1 MEHLQR
7 TQYQSVAGYAME
19 RRHWKVVLFIGIAF
33 HALAAFM
40 MPLGLDAHVHS
51 TYVTDEMNDG
61 EGHLEW
67 GKLRQDSNQGSVPE
81 ETSSNDRWFAW
92 HLLIQLWFT
101 IFGASIGVLHVLS
114 FMIGL
119 GCLSTIYLSTKYL
132 FEEERALHIT
142 ALASIYPPL
151 IRATGRFYQESAIL
165 MIVTIAMC
173 CVIKALQN
181 TSDYKWWIFPSLSV
195 FVVASFKGM
204 PLWMPLV
211 AIIGF
216 FIFQRVSLNIVAYV
230 VAAVCVELFVVY
242 RNGVSPMT
250 IDIVLAFAASTL
262 GAVIFLYAAVLLA
275 KPSPEIRNKDALILQ
290 KGTHLALAS
299 LVGWVAGLW
308 VSEAALSGT
317 GLIETILVLRNNP
330 RYLTLLFVPLLYIR
344 FLNDPSYRLISEKNK
359 RIAYVFLAGMIAINI
374 AVLSLATG
382 ERGTEQIGEQLNAE
396 IEEGQDILFLS
407 DSTLAMH
414 RMYTM
419 HLTLDPQN
427 DKSNTAIWRTTAS
440 GWETELQQCEALRDV
455 HWIVVDYTGLDE
467 LPEGWNVIEIDSQ
480 STINEGYRLFEWSGE
495 STRCI

>member
-1 MEHLQR
+1 
-7 TQYQSVAGYAME
+7 ME
-19 RRHWKVVLFIGIAF
+19 RRHWKAVLFIGIAF

-40 MPLGLDAHVHS
+40 MPLGLDAHVHA

-67 GKLRQDSNQGSVPE
+67 GKLRQDSNQGSIPE
-81 ETSSNDRWFAW
+81 ETPSNDRWFAW

-101 IFGASIGVLHVLS
+101 VFGVSIGALHVVS
-114 FMIGL
+114 FLIGL
-119 GCLSTIYLSTKYL
+119 GCLSTIYFATKYL

-151 IRATGRFYQESAIL
+151 VRATGRFYQESAIL
-165 MIVTIAMC
+165 MFVTIAIF

-181 TSDYKWWIFPSLSV
+181 RSDYKWWIFPALSV
-195 FVVASFKGM
+195 FVIASFKGM

-211 AIIGF
+211 VLAGFYIIH
-216 FIFQRVSLNIVAYV
+216 RVSVNIVAYV
-230 VAAVCVELFVVY
+230 VIAVCVELFVVF
-242 RNGVSPMT
+242 RNGISPLT
-250 IDIVLAFAASTL
+250 IDIALALAASIL

-299 LVGWVAGLW
+299 LLGWVAGLW

-317 GLIETILVLRNNP
+317 NLIDTIIVLRNNP
-330 RYLTLLFVPLLYIR
+330 RYLTLLFVPLLYTR
-344 FLNDPSYRLISEKNK
+344 YVNDPSYQLISEKNK
-359 RIAYVFLAGMIAINI
+359 RIAYVFLIGMIATNI

-382 ERGTEQIGEQLNAE
+382 ERGTAQIGEQLNAE

-427 DKSNTAIWRTTAS
+427 DKPNTAIWRTTAS
-440 GWETELQQCEALRDV
+440 GWETELQQCEALRNV

-467 LPEGWNVIEIDSQ
+467 LPEGWNAIEIDSEL
-480 STINEGYRLFEWSGE
+480 TINEGYRLFEWSGE
-495 STRCI
+495 SARCV